1 VARDLTALF
10 EPDGVAIVGAS
21 DDPVKWGNWLARGAL
36 RGERRR
42 PVYLVNRR
50 GGEVMG
56 RPAFRSLAE
65 LPAPPGLA
73 VLAVPPGALEQ
84 TVDDAIAAGVR
95 ALVVITAGEADRD
108 AGGERDQVLAARA
121 REAGVVL
128 LGPNCLGV
136 FDAGAELE
144 LVSNDL
150 PPGPIGLISQSGN
163 LALEIGLIAADAGLG
178 FSRFVSVGNQADV
191 QVAELIGN
199 LAGHGAT
206 ELIAIYVE
214 DFRDGRAFAEA
225 AEAATRAGKPVLLMA
240 IEHSEATARAVASH
254 TGALAS
260 DSAAIDA
267 ACRAAGIERVRA
279 PQELIDV
286 ADGLLRAGPMRGR
299 RVGVLADGGGHAAI
313 ATSLLQ
319 RAGLELPRF
328 GEALAAELRA
338 GLPPTAAVSNPIDL
352 AGGGEQDIR
361 TFDRTARALLRSGEV
376 DAVLLTGYFGGYSE
390 YGETLGRGEA
400 VAAEALADASHVS
413 GRPLVVQTT
422 HPQSPASGTLRR
434 HGVPV
439 YRSIERAVDVC
450 ARLATRGERGPE
462 GVPQLPPAAERVP
475 AGSSHPAAPEPI
487 PAGSSHPAGAYAL
500 ARGLLAD
507 AGVVF
512 AAAHSVI
519 GAGDAAVAAEELG
532 YPVALKALGLLH
544 KSDAGGVALGLGDEE
559 ALRAAVAD
567 MEARLAPFGF
577 SVEAMAPVGDG
588 IELLIG
594 ARWDARFGPIA
605 LVGLGGLFTEILH
618 DVAVALA
625 PVDEARALA
634 LIAGL
639 RAAPL
644 LQGARGRRPLDVDAA
659 AAAFAALSRVA
670 AEHPEIATI
679 EVNPLLVL
687 PAGALG
693 LDARLEPRVRPHVP
707 AGSAAP

>member
-1 VARDLTALF
+1 MTRDLSPLF

-95 ALVVITAGEADRD
+95 ALVVITAGEADGD
-108 AGGERDQVLAARA
+108 AGGARDRALAARA

-163 LALEIGLIAADAGLG
+163 LALEIGMIAADAGLG

-199 LAGHGAT
+199 LAEHPGT

-214 DFRDGRAFAEA
+214 DFRDGRAFAQA

-260 DSAAIDA
+260 DSVAIDA

-299 RVGVLADGGGHAAI
+299 RVGVLADGGGHAGI

-328 GEALAAELRA
+328 GDALASELRA

-361 TFDRTARALLRSGEV
+361 TFDRMARALLRSGEV
-376 DAVLLTGYFGGYSE
+376 DGVLMTGYFGGYSE
-390 YGETLGRGEA
+390 YAETLGRGEA
-400 VAAEALADASHVS
+400 SAAEALADASHVS
-413 GRPLVVQTT
+413 GRPLVVQTM

-434 HGVPV
+434 RGVPV
-439 YRSIERAVDVC
+439 YRSIERAVAVC
-450 ARLATRGERGPE
+450 ARLAERGERGPE
-462 GVPQLPPAAERVP
+462 GVPPLPPP
-475 AGSSHPAAPEPI
+475 ADPVSG
-487 PAGSSHPAGAYAL
+487 AGYDD
-500 ARGLLAD
+500 ARALLAD
-507 AGVVF
+507 AGVRFAGARTVSGAD
-512 AAAHSVI
+512 AAA
-519 GAGDAAVAAEELG
+519 GAAAELG
-532 YPVALKALGLLH
+532 YPVVLKALGLLH
-544 KSDAGGVALGLGDEE
+544 KSDAGGVALGLGDEAE
-559 ALRAAVAD
+559 LRAAVAD
-567 MEARLAPFGF
+567 MEARLGPAGF
-577 SVEAMAPVGDG
+577 SVEVMAPVADG

-625 PVDEARALA
+625 PVDEDRALA
-634 LIAGL
+634 LLGSL

-644 LQGARGRRPLDVDAA
+644 LHGARGRPPLDAA
-659 AAAFAALSRVA
+659 AAAAALAALSRVA
-670 AEHPEIATI
+670 AEHPEIAAI

-687 PAGALG
+687 PDGALG
-693 LDARLEPRVRPHVP
+693 LDARLEL
-707 AGSAAP
+707 AAPARGPAVMTTAGGAAS